1 MFLCSIFFFI
11 LLKVKEMLFLLL
23 WFVGYVLFC
32 CFDKEVEYLLDI
44 FLSNKLNIVCVD
56 DFFLWFWCNFDLFGV
71 YFFWVFLNILG
82 FFDCWLLFDIWFVMR
97 CFLFDFFL
105 VKLRRIL
112 KLILVVKCFF
122 WENFSIKKLVFWCF
136 FFVFCWFVF

>member
-82 FFDCWLLFDIWFVMR
+82 FFDCWLLFDIWCNEMF
-97 CFLFDFFL
+97 FIWFFFGKIEKDFEIDFSC
-105 VKLRRIL
+105 KMFFFE
-112 KLILVVKCFF
+112 KILVLK
-122 WENFSIKKLVFWCF
+122 S
-136 FFVFCWFVF
+136 